1 MGSSTAGFYEVLEGS
16 DIQAGLTVATATP
29 GSESIALDDG
39 AWLLRATF
47 ERHGSDLVARGADGR
62 ELLVHDYF
70 ATAQAPDLDL
80 GDGVLRGHVVERLA
94 GPLAPGQSAQL
105 GAADVSAI
113 GSIQSLIGEAWV
125 TRVDGTR
132 EVLGQSSAIYS
143 GDVVETGPSGGLA
156 IAFVD
161 NTTLSLS
168 DNARMVIDELVY
180 SPASSSNSASFSLVQ
195 GLFVLVSGDVAKS
208 GEMVVETPVSTIGIR
223 GTSVAI
229 QAATEGLRNLITL
242 LQDPD
247 GNVGVV
253 EVATAVASVI
263 LSAIG
268 ETTSVTS
275 ANEAPSAIEVL
286 TSADV
291 EALYRAAL
299 ATMQTM
305 RGSSLGVTSGADGE
319 TPDRLDSGETPS
331 DDGAEV
337 QPEATGAEIEAFA
350 AAIVDLFAALADELD
365 EEAAEEEELPED
377 LGEELSD
384 TPPPT
389 TFVSLPDKTRTD
401 TTPGATTPAAN
412 QAPKAVADTAT
423 LSEASAGIAIAVLAN
438 DTDADS
444 DSLTITSI
452 NTTGLQG
459 LATIVNG
466 EIFYQTNG
474 AFDSLDAGE
483 TAIDT
488 LTYTI
493 SDGRGGAS
501 TATVTVTITGVDDP
515 APLSSTVT
523 TVTEANGDAFLQG
536 SFVEMGV
543 SGNGTLGTSSAI
555 PTSFES
561 DGHTFNFGLSFFF
574 NLNGVA
580 DDNPTSGDAFL
591 PGSPVETFSL
601 GFTDG
606 TGSFLSSNHNA
617 GGFTGIPLAFDSID
631 VGVDGTSVI
640 STGGIAG
647 RMGVTQTITLDGEDS
662 YYTTTVTLTNLTA
675 NAMSNI
681 RYMRNNDPD
690 QDVDAG
696 GSFSTL
702 NDVLSNPGAGHIAA
716 VNAQGP
722 FGGQNIMLLADQGA
736 LNADNSLAPDTI
748 EVRASAF
755 GFSNTNPF
763 VASAFST
770 PSDPNGA
777 SGDIGI
783 NIVFAINSLGAGES
797 VTFSWVTSA
806 NGTTG
811 GGDVLM
817 ALLGQTTL
825 DGAGGDD
832 RIYASQAGV
841 EETLIGGAG
850 DDLLVGLGTS
860 GGIGDVLIGGEGS
873 DILVG
878 SVGDDIMAGGV
889 GADTFVYEDSAGLFT
904 VVGNTSFSGAGATTD
919 TVTDFLLGTDS
930 LHMLQSAFG
939 GMALGALTNGV
950 SFSVIA
956 GSYDG
961 ANAGINLNHA
971 LGQASF
977 VYSQAD
983 HTLFFDGNGSGAGYQ
998 AVADIAQL
1006 AAGDIEIVASA

>member
-1 MGSSTAGFYEVLEGS
+1 MGSSTAGSYEDLEGS
-16 DIQAGLTVATATP
+16 VAQTGLSVAAATP
-29 GSESIALDDG
+29 ESQSVTIEDG
-39 AWLLRATF
+39 EWLLGAQF
-47 ERHGSDLVARGADGR
+47 QRHGTDLIARGEGGH
-62 ELLVHDYF
+62 ELIVHDYF

-80 GDGVLRGHVVERLA
+80 GDCVLRGHVVERLA
-94 GPLAPGQSAQL
+94 GPLAPGQIAQL

-113 GSIQSLIGEAWV
+113 GSVESVIGQAWV
-125 TRVDGTR
+125 TRTDGTR
-132 EVLGQSSAIYS
+132 EALGQSSAIYS
-143 GDVVETGPSGGLA
+143 GDVLETGSSGGLA

-180 SPASSSNSASFSLVQ
+180 SPASSDNSASFSLVQ

-208 GEMVVETPVSTIGIR
+208 GEMTVETPVSTIGIR

-247 GNVGVV
+247 GHVGIV

-275 ANEAPSAIEVL
+275 ATEAPSAIEVL

-291 EALYRAAL
+291 ETLYRAAL

-305 RGSSLGVTSGADGE
+305 RGSSLGVTSGAEGE
-319 TPDRLDSGETPS
+319 TPDRLDGGDSPT
-331 DDGAEV
+331 DDGADA
-337 QPEATGAEIEAFA
+337 QPADAEIQSFA

-365 EEAAEEEELPED
+365 EQAAEEEQEDLPED
-377 LGEELSD
+377 LGEDPPD
-384 TPPPT
+384 TTTPT
-389 TFVSLPDKTRTD
+389 IVSLPEKTRTD
-401 TTPGATTPAAN
+401 TTTGTTTTTTN
-412 QAPKAVADTAT
+412 HAPKAVADAAT
-423 LSEASAGIAIAVLAN
+423 LSESSAGIAIAVLAN

-444 DSLTITSI
+444 DPLTITSI
-452 NTTGLQG
+452 NTTGLHG

-474 AFDSLDAGE
+474 AFDSLNAGE

-493 SDGRGGAS
+493 SDGRGAAS
-501 TATVTVTITGVDDP
+501 TATVTVTITGENDP
-515 APLSSTVT
+515 APVSSTVT

-536 SFVEMGV
+536 SFIEIGV
-543 SGNGTLGTSSAI
+543 SANGTLGTSSTI
-555 PTSFES
+555 PSSFEA
-561 DGHTFNFGLSFFF
+561 DDHTFNGGLSFFF
-574 NLNGVA
+574 NLNGVS
-580 DDNPTSGDAFL
+580 DGNPTSGDAFL

-601 GFTDG
+601 AFTDG
-606 TGSFLSSNHNA
+606 TGSFLSSNQNA
-617 GGFTGIPLAFDSID
+617 GGFTGIPLAFDSINVD
-631 VGVDGTSVI
+631 ADGTSVI
-640 STGGIAG
+640 STGGIAS

-662 YYTTTVTLTNLTA
+662 YYTTTVTLTNLTGS
-675 NAMSNI
+675 AMSNI

-690 QDVDAG
+690 QDVDSG

-702 NDVLSNPGAGHIAA
+702 NDVLSNPGVGHIAA
-716 VNAQGP
+716 VNAQGLV
-722 FGGQNIMLLADQGA
+722 GGQNILLLADQGA

-755 GFSNTNPF
+755 GFANTNPF
-763 VASAFST
+763 NISAFDV
-770 PSDPNGA
+770 PNDPNGA
-777 SGDIGI
+777 LGDIGI
-783 NIVFAINSLGAGES
+783 NVVFAIDSLGAGQS

-811 GGDVLM
+811 GGDVIM

-841 EETLIGGAG
+841 EETLIGGTG

-878 SVGDDIMAGGV
+878 SAGADILAGGV

-919 TVTDFLLGTDS
+919 SVTDFLSGTDS

-939 GMALGALTNGV
+939 GMALGSLVNGV
-950 SFSVIA
+950 SYSVIA

-961 ANAGINLNHA
+961 TNAGINLNHA

-977 VYSQAD
+977 IYSQAD
-983 HTLFFDGNGSGAGYQ
+983 HTLFFDNDGTGAGYQ

-1006 AAGDIEIVASA
+1006 AAGDIEVVASA